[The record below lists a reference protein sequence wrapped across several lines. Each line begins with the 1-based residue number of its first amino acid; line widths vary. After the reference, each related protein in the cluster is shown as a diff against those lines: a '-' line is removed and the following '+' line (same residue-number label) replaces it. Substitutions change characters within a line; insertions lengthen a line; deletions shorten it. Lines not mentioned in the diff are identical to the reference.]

1 MMSLWRHWEGA
12 EEVASQLPLSG
23 PRAESAMCHVWCGLG
38 LRRVDVISDA
48 DTMRIGIVSRPD
60 LCDVVVYILFI
71 LDFPCRYCRNSVSRK
86 LGGINY
92 ILCNQYD
99 NFT

>member
-12 EEVASQLPLSG
+12 GEVASQLPLSG